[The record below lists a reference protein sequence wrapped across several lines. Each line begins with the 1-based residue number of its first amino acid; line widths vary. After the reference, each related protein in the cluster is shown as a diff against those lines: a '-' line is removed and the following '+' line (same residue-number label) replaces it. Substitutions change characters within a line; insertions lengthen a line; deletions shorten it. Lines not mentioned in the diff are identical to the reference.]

1 MSQRVHAP
9 DCAVALNGRHACS
22 CGRKL
27 TADDTAH
34 KCEAC
39 ELDAD
44 KARAR
49 AGGDV
54 FGIEDDEREEVEE

>member
-22 CGRKL
+22 CGRIL
-27 TADDTAH
+27 NADDGV
-34 KCEAC
+34 KCGVC